1 MCINVRR
8 SMLITQSVVTP
19 PGICIAGVVIVINVV
34 DDALSLFSFMQ
45 LLLVLFMLS
54 LFAVVLML

>member
-1 MCINVRR
+1 
-8 SMLITQSVVTP
+8 MLITQSVVTP